1 MPQIQLWAWENLGMS
16 NNYDWAIKFLPKE
29 FGSIV
34 EVGSRD
40 ALDAIR
46 LSEQY
51 QCTVIS
57 FEPNPIQFD
66 VCSENLRK
74 FDNNSVTLRPE
85 ALSDNNLLIDF
96 LAIDPNKYDNSGASS
111 FFEIDFSNRAKDDPD
126 SGRTPVQTPIKVQA
140 ARWDS
145 LGFPSPELLVMD
157 CEGAELLVL
166 KGFGKNLQDL
176 RYTVLEVSQNAVGKG
191 ACTFKE
197 VHQFLI
203 KNKFK
208 FVASSIYGQSYQY
221 LKIRLILSSSKNR
234 LKKPFGKPLK
244 GRSFDVIYKTL

>member
-1 MPQIQLWAWENLGMS
+1 MS
-16 NNYDWAIKFLPKE
+16 NNYDWALNFLPAS

-51 QCTVIS
+51 RCTLIA
-57 FEPNPIQFD
+57 FEPNPIQFNI
-66 VCSENLRK
+66 CFENLRK
-74 FDNNSVTLRPE
+74 FDNKSVKLRSE
-85 ALSDNNLLIDF
+85 ALSDKNSLIDF
-96 LAIDPNKYDNSGASS
+96 LAIDPTKYSNSGASS
-111 FFEIDFSNRAKDDPD
+111 FFEIDFSNRAKSDPD
-126 SGRTPVQTPIKVQA
+126 SGRASVQTSIKVQA
-140 ARWDS
+140 VRWDS
-145 LGFPSPELLVMD
+145 LGLPSPQLLVMD

-166 KGFGKNLQDL
+166 KGFGYKLQDL
-176 RYTVLEVSQNAVGKG
+176 RYTVLEVSQNAVGRG
-191 ACTFKE
+191 ACTFRE

-208 FVASSIYGQSYQY
+208 FVASSIYGQSYRY
-221 LKIRLILSSSKNR
+221 LRFRLFLSSSKSR

-244 GRSFDVIYKTL
+244 GRSFDVIYKNF